1 MADGTRS
8 THHDTL
14 PPHTEAARNRLE
26 ARAATGRAGLQENV
40 HAAVL
45 RARAYIE
52 SHLGEQLTLQDL
64 SRVACM
70 SRFHLARRF
79 RHGTGTSPMQYLHQ
93 LRIQQAKHLLRLSG
107 RSLSQIAVEL
117 GFFDQS
123 HFTRCFRRATGTTPG
138 AYARQQ
144 AMSGSMHATRGPCS
158 GHDVHE
164 TPTATTGTSP

>member
-8 THHDTL
+8 THHETH
-14 PPHTEAARNRLE
+14 PPQTESNRNRLDKV
-26 ARAATGRAGLQENV
+26 AAPGQSILHESV

-52 SHLGEQLTLQDL
+52 SHLGEQMTLQDL

-144 AMSGSMHATRGPCS
+144 AMPGPMHPAHGPSGDQHVPATPS
-158 GHDVHE
+158 
-164 TPTATTGTSP
+164 ATTGTSP